1 MENQGN
7 FREQSTRNMQR
18 AVVSGKLTVK
28 DYYERQ
34 AGLSV
39 AETIGI
45 DDGSS
50 RTKSEELA
58 TIPQFPTPCWNYRYS
73 SEIREIFLWIQLFL
87 LLCRC
92 NKQDIRTELKILERC
107 AIVRVHGRGPL
118 WMYLRR

>member
-58 TIPQFPTPCWNYRYS
+58 TIPQFPTPC
-73 SEIREIFLWIQLFL
+73 
-87 LLCRC
+87 
-92 NKQDIRTELKILERC
+92 
-107 AIVRVHGRGPL
+107 
-118 WMYLRR
+118 